1 MGRSASFVLPN
12 NSSEKMGTRMTAAET
27 YVIDEA
33 ERVEQWRAEAL
44 ERVGYGA
51 QGAAEL
57 AARLDVDLHRAIAL
71 VENGCPPEMALQI
84 LL

>member
-1 MGRSASFVLPN
+1 MPATEVHVRDTEL
-12 NSSEKMGTRMTAAET
+12 
-27 YVIDEA
+27 

-51 QGAAEL
+51 QAAAEL
-57 AARLDVDLHRAIAL
+57 AARLDIDLHRAIDL
-71 VENGCPPEMALQI
+71 VEQGCPPETALQI